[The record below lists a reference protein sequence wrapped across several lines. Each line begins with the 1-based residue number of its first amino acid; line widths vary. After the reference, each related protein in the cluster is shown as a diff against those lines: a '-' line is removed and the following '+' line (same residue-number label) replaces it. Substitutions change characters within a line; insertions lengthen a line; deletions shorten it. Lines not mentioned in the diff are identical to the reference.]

1 MLSNYSAAP
10 SRKQSGAVLIIGL
23 IFLLVL
29 TLVGVTAMRGT
40 VLQER
45 MAGNYNESAL
55 AFQRSEE
62 VLRAGEWD
70 EVQNTPEAQL
80 QANAAF
86 YRLIEEM
93 PDSVMNDC
101 TLELV
106 MTTVDP
112 DTGMQSVDDADRGP
126 IGNYAVVEVSSLD
139 ADRASACVPV
149 GSIGQG
155 DTGDNLGDQYRHFWV
170 VSQAYGPAARGGS
183 PTGALVEGQGA
194 RVDLHSLYTVIN
206 RAGPGIA
213 DGGVSSPPPSP

>member
-1 MLSNYSAAP
+1 MCVNRRY
-10 SRKQSGAVLIIGL
+10 RGFEHKQAGAVLIIGL

-45 MAGNYNESAL
+45 MAGNFSESAW

-62 VLRAGEWD
+62 VLRTGEWD
-70 EVQNTPEAQL
+70 EVQQRPEAEL
-80 QANAAF
+80 QQEASF

-93 PDSVMNDC
+93 PDSVMHDC
-101 TLELV
+101 TLQLV
-106 MTTVDP
+106 MSTVDSE
-112 DTGMQSVDDADRGP
+112 TGMTAVTDVDRGP
-126 IGNYAVVEVSSLD
+126 LGQYAIVEVSSLD

-155 DTGDNLGDQYRHFWV
+155 DTGDNLGDQYRHFWI

-183 PTGALVEGQGA
+183 PTGTLVEGQGS
-194 RVDLHSLYTVIN
+194 RVDLHSLYTLIN
-206 RAGPGIA
+206 RPGVAPAAAGMP
-213 DGGVSSPPPSP
+213 